1 MFLNIINNYLTLIR
15 VPNLF
20 TVISNIL
27 VGYFLVIAI
36 SDIDIYQ
43 LSYLI
48 LISIFL
54 YIGGVVMN
62 DLFDIKLDKLE
73 RPERPLPSNLIK
85 KKNALIICIV
95 SICTSLFI
103 SFFLMNHHTFLV
115 TLFMIILIV
124 IYNSK
129 TKSTKWRSVTLGL
142 IRCLN
147 IFLGSST
154 SIFNLN
160 YNMLPFIII
169 LLSTFFYIFSISMLS
184 RNESKQVNQID
195 TIRSSFIIVYVVLFS
210 IFISILFGNGF
221 FNAFAIVNF
230 IIFAILV
237 IYYHKRCIKKID
249 PFAIQW
255 TVKNLII
262 SIIILDSI
270 FITGLA
276 GIYYGLAT
284 LILVIPPILL
294 SKKTRV
300 T

>member
-62 DLFDIKLDKLE
+62 DLFDIKLDKSE

-85 KKNALIICIV
+85 KKNALIICIF
-95 SICTSLFI
+95 SIFTSLFI
-103 SFFLMNHHTFLV
+103 SFFLMNYHTFLV
-115 TLFMIILIV
+115 TLSIITLIV

-147 IFLGSST
+147 ILLGSSI
-154 SIFNLN
+154 SIFNIN
-160 YNMLPFIII
+160 YNLLPFIII
-169 LLSTFFYIFSISMLS
+169 LLLLS
-184 RNESKQVNQID
+184 
-195 TIRSSFIIVYVVLFS
+195 S
-210 IFISILFGNGF
+210 IFFLF
-221 FNAFAIVNF
+221 
-230 IIFAILV
+230 L
-237 IYYHKRCIKKID
+237 C
-249 PFAIQW
+249 
-255 TVKNLII
+255 
-262 SIIILDSI
+262 
-270 FITGLA
+270 
-276 GIYYGLAT
+276 
-284 LILVIPPILL
+284 
-294 SKKTRV
+294 
-300 T
+300 